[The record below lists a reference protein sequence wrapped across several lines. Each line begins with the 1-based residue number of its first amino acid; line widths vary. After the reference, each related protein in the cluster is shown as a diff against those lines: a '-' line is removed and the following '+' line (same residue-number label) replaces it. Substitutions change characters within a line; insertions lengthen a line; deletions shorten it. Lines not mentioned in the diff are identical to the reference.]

1 MINFLLVFLY
11 KVTSAWTLSR
21 KLSMRMLWPY
31 ILLV

>member
-1 MINFLLVFLY
+1 MFLY

-31 ILLV
+31 IHQYNDILYR